1 MVEAGHHVNSPFAR
15 SELFPFLGGSR
26 SKLRE
31 IRLRGGICEQSTT
44 DAEAEFDRHGSTHN
58 DRPNRLERAG

>member
-1 MVEAGHHVNSPFAR
+1 MVEAGHHVNSLFAR
-15 SELFPFLGGSR
+15 SELFPFLGGTR

-44 DAEAEFDRHGSTHN
+44 DAEAEFDRDSTHN
-58 DRPNRLERAG
+58 DRPNWLERAG

>member
-1 MVEAGHHVNSPFAR
+1 MVEAGHHVNSLFAR
-15 SELFPFLGGSR
+15 SELFPFLGGTR

-44 DAEAEFDRHGSTHN
+44 HAESTHN